1 MPAIQNISLKSLFWD
16 LMSVKSIFFLLI
28 QQKNK
33 IYCYWIIKLKKRE
46 REREGERNKNKPS
59 LFYKFSLYR
68 TRSVA
73 PKVIRSPSILFYHS
87 QNLIFLK
94 RLVSIKQR
102 GNKVILGEIC
112 LYLQNVNVHIW
123 YSGEHFIS
131 AIFLKCKF

>member
-1 MPAIQNISLKSLFWD
+1 M
-16 LMSVKSIFFLLI
+16 VK
-28 QQKNK
+28 QKHCSTGK
-33 IYCYWIIKLKKRE
+33 WVCQSFHITGVATQTWRKTKKE

-131 AIFLKCKF
+131 AIFLKCKFCKRG